1 MMDKKPQIN
10 QEGSLSVSLD
20 LKVYSLNAIKKAAYK
35 FTDKY
40 SVIIELVDSDSKV
53 QVLIKSIS
61 KKSDELENVAQLF
74 CNEVIDQDLREI
86 VAKET
91 EGVKNLIIAQAF
103 SKTSLINQEL
113 ESKEVI

>member
-1 MMDKKPQIN
+1 MDKKPQIN
-10 QEGSLSVSLD
+10 QEGSITVSLD
-20 LKVYSLNAIKKAAYK
+20 LRIYSLNAIKKAAYK

-40 SVIIELVDSDSKV
+40 SVLIELIDNDSKV
-53 QVLIKSIS
+53 QVLIKSTS
-61 KKSDELENVAQLF
+61 KKLDELEHVAQLF
-74 CNEVIDQDLREI
+74 CNEVIDQDLREV

-113 ESKEVI
+113 ESKELI